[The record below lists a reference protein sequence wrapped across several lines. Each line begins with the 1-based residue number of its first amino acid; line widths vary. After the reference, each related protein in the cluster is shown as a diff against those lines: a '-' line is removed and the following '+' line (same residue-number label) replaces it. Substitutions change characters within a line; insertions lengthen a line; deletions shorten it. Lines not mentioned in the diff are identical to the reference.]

1 MAQHIVIVGGGA
13 AGTLTA
19 LHLARDARSE
29 TKVTVIEP
37 RAQLGA
43 GVAYGTV
50 DTAHLLNVP
59 ASGMSAY
66 DDDPNSFMRWA
77 GCSSDDFIARGRYA
91 DYLQAELSTHVADN
105 SHITFRHV
113 CATVERI
120 NVGQHGVAAPHTVI
134 TSDGQNI
141 TADAIVLALGNAAPT
156 VPDWVRSFAAA
167 PIVADPWA
175 PGALDQ
181 IGVDANV
188 LCVGTGLTFVD
199 IALSLARRGAR
210 VTGVSR
216 HGLLPEVHAANGEL
230 PRLPAH
236 FTSPGDVLR
245 WIRTQDDWRAAITA
259 LRPATQRVWR
269 SFSAAQQLQF
279 LRHAR
284 RYWDVHRHRMS
295 KVVADELQQMRRSG
309 AVSVQRGD
317 ARLAALSGES
327 DAVVLCTGPDD
338 AALRN
343 APPLAGLISD
353 GIACAGPHDMGI
365 ATDADTGQ
373 LLTADGRL
381 VNGVFAIGTL
391 RRGTLWESTAVPEI
405 RTEARRL
412 AALVLR

>member
-1 MAQHIVIVGGGA
+1 VAQHIVIVGGGA

-43 GVAYGTV
+43 GIAYGTV

-77 GCSSDDFIARGRYA
+77 GCSSGDFIARGRYA
-91 DYLQAELSTHVADN
+91 DYLQAELSTHVTGN
-105 SHITFRHV
+105 SHIMFRHV
-113 CATVERI
+113 CTTAERI

-141 TADAIVLALGNAAPT
+141 AADAIVLALGNAAPT
-156 VPDWVRSFAAA
+156 TPDWVRTFTAA
-167 PIVADPWA
+167 PVVADPWA
-175 PGALDQ
+175 PGALDR
-181 IGVDANV
+181 IGVNANV

-216 HGLLPEVHAANGEL
+216 HGLLPEVHETIGEL
-230 PRLPAH
+230 PRVPAH
-236 FTSPGDVLR
+236 FRSPGDVLR
-245 WIRTQDDWRAAITA
+245 WIRTQDGWCAAITA
-259 LRPATQRVWR
+259 LRPTTQLVWR
-269 SFSAAQQLQF
+269 SFSAAQQSQF

-295 KVVADELQQMRRSG
+295 KVVANELQQLRRSG

-317 ARLAALSGES
+317 ARLAALSGEY

-343 APPLAGLISD
+343 APLLAGLISD

-381 VNGVFAIGTL
+381 VNRVFAIGTL

>member
-19 LHLARDARSE
+19 IHFARDARSE

-37 RAQLGA
+37 RAQLGT
-43 GVAYGTV
+43 GVAYGTA
-50 DTAHLLNVP
+50 DDSHLLNVP

-66 DDDPNSFMRWA
+66 DDDPTSFIRWA

-91 DYLQAELSTHVADN
+91 DYLRTELSTHVADN

-113 CATVERI
+113 CATVARI
-120 NVGQHGVAAPHTVI
+120 DVGKHGVAAPYTVI

-141 TADAIVLALGNAAPT
+141 AADAIVLALGNAAPT
-156 VPDWVRSFAAA
+156 VPDWVRSFTAA
-167 PIVADPWA
+167 PVVADPWA

-181 IGVDANV
+181 IGVDADV

-199 IALSLARRGAR
+199 IALSLARRGVR

-216 HGLLPEVHAANGEL
+216 HGLLPEVHETIGKL
-230 PRLPAH
+230 PRLPAP

-245 WIRTQDDWRAAITA
+245 WIRTQDDWRAAFTA
-259 LRPATQRVWR
+259 LRPATQMVWR
-269 SFSAAQQLQF
+269 SFTAAQQSQF

-295 KVVADELQQMRRSG
+295 KVVADELQQLRRSG

-317 ARLAALSGES
+317 ARVAALSGEY

-338 AALRN
+338 AALRS
-343 APPLAGLISD
+343 APLLARLISD
-353 GIACAGPHDMGI
+353 GITCAGPHDMGI

-412 AALVLR
+412 ATLVLR